1 MFIRLI
7 FPMTENNPPMTSC
20 LTSSVAYSHSFTIR
34 ILAFSPEIFINGN
47 SRKRLTVP
55 VMINSK
61 YGMDVPARS
70 ANVYC
75 IEHVW
80 DLLGRRIEPHVNTHC
95 KINSSERE
103 CYQNSITTSSKY
115 VERMQFM

>member
-7 FPMTENNPPMTSC
+7 FAMTERVVLPI
-20 LTSSVAYSHSFTIR
+20 LTVSQLEYSP
-34 ILAFSPEIFINGN
+34 FSPEIFINGN